1 MSEFI
6 EIGNDLINADQILFM
21 KADDYNQIVVTFR
34 EKMRLE
40 YEFETKTMRDEKFK
54 IIRKQLKVA

>member
-6 EIGNDLINADQILFM
+6 EIGNDLINTDHILFM
-21 KADDYNQIVVTFR
+21 KADDYNQIVFTFR

-40 YEFETKTMRDEKFK
+40 YEFESKTMRDEKFK

>member
-1 MSEFI
+1 MCEFI
-6 EIGNDLINADQILFM
+6 EIGNDLINTDQILFM

-40 YEFETKTMRDEKFK
+40 YEFETKTMRDDKFK
-54 IIRKQLKVA
+54 LIRKQLKA